1 MSIKIEMLLFCKV
14 THSRGFEIVKMEIRL
29 GTLFILVTLV
39 VHGKSLERVLLR
51 STGLIWNP
59 NATNTPEELAK
70 LDILY
75 GYGAS
80 PRKERFIPESWNSMD
95 KGAKM

>member
-1 MSIKIEMLLFCKV
+1 
-14 THSRGFEIVKMEIRL
+14 MEIRL
-29 GTLFILVTLV
+29 GTLLILVTLV
-39 VHGKSLERVLLR
+39 VHGKSAERVQLR

-75 GYGAS
+75 GYGPSA
-80 PRKERFIPESWNSMD
+80 RKEKFIPDSWNSMD
-95 KGAKM
+95 KGDLKM